1 MKTGCAITPASVCR
15 LDAPLLAAAAQRC
28 APRRVWLALL
38 SMLIGA
44 SLIYGASFGL
54 WHSPAQAALSAL
66 KMPLLLLSVA
76 VVAAV
81 ANTLLAQT
89 LGVRLT
95 LAQTLLAMLL
105 GMTITALLLA
115 AVSPVFAFLALV
127 LPGPDALDVTHI
139 YARLLPLHT
148 VAVGAA
154 GLVGVLRL
162 LRLLVALLGDA
173 RTARRLVVLWIAVCG
188 LAGSE
193 LAWVASPF
201 LNRPG
206 DPPQLLNPYA
216 FRMNM
221 YEYLWAL
228 TLRPQTLPR

>member
-1 MKTGCAITPASVCR
+1 
-15 LDAPLLAAAAQRC
+15 
-28 APRRVWLALL
+28 
-38 SMLIGA
+38 
-44 SLIYGASFGL
+44 
-54 WHSPAQAALSAL
+54 
-66 KMPLLLLSVA
+66 MPLLLLGLTA
-76 VVAAV
+76 IAAA

-95 LAQTLLAMLL
+95 VAQTCLALLL

-115 AVSPVFAFLALV
+115 AVSPVFAFLALT
-127 LPGPDALDVTHI
+127 LPGPAAPDAARI

-154 GLVGVLRL
+154 GLVGVSRL
-162 LRLLVALLGDA
+162 LRLLVTLLGDTC
-173 RTARRLVVLWIAVCG
+173 TARRLLLLWIAVCA

-206 DPPQLLNPYA
+206 EPPQLINPHA
-216 FRMNM
+216 FQMNM

-228 TLRPQTLPR
+228 TLHPQTMPR

>member
-1 MKTGCAITPASVCR
+1 MNKGCAITPAAVCR
-15 LDAPLLAAAAQRC
+15 LDAPLLAAAAEPC

-38 SMLIGA
+38 ALLMSA
-44 SLIYGASFGL
+44 SWLYGASFGL

-66 KMPLLLLSVA
+66 KMPLLLLGLA
-76 VVAAV
+76 VIAAA
-81 ANTLLAQT
+81 ANTLLAQA

-95 LAQTLLAMLL
+95 LAQTCLAMLL

-115 AVSPVFAFLALV
+115 AISPIFAFLALA
-127 LPGPDALDVTHI
+127 LPGPAAPDAACI

-148 VAVGAA
+148 LAVGAA
-154 GLVGVLRL
+154 GLVGVSRL
-162 LRLLVALLGDA
+162 LRLLVALLGNA
-173 RTARRLVVLWIAVCG
+173 RTARRLLVLWIAVCG

-206 DPPQLLNPYA
+206 DSPQLLNPYA

-228 TLRPQTLPR
+228 TLHPQTLPR